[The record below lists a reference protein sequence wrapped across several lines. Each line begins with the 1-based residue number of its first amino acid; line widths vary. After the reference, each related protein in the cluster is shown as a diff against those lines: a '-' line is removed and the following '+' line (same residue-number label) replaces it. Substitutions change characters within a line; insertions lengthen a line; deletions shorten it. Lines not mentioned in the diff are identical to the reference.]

1 MTSENKVRFSWV
13 PPYSW
18 ISKLLAT
25 LDNEP
30 KKKVSNMMNS
40 IWDQRGNPQ
49 NPVDWSDPDTWI
61 VENLEGDDLELAR
74 RIWEESE
81 HIVNPRYTNS
91 PLAFITRYELLTANE
106 EGVFQLS
113 DKGRAFLNNDANT
126 IRDLDSSE
134 GLLQLLEI
142 LATKTR
148 AKRSHLLSEWS
159 AFLKERSNYNAD
171 STIKEALW
179 SRLLNLVERNYVS
192 REGQYYVITSKG
204 LDYAVKEAEADPKRR
219 VLRAINNFNESQK
232 KSLKEHLSKIDPDD
246 FQVLI
251 RDLLDKMGYDN
262 VRVTGASG
270 DKGVDVVATVQFGIT
285 TIEEFVQ
292 VKRHQ
297 GAIGRPILDQLR
309 GALPLHK
316 AIRGTLITLG
326 NFTSGCKDAA
336 LFQGAA
342 PITLIDGEHLLDL
355 LIENEVGIKELKA
368 TLYELDNNYF
378 SERKEETDMQSGHQ
392 DSCIQGQGDERSP

>member
-113 DKGRAFLNNDANT
+113 DKGRAFLNELFLRT
-126 IRDLDSSE
+126 CKPLICHQLIKSS
-134 GLLQLLEI
+134 LEFSAISVI
-142 LATKTR
+142 L
-148 AKRSHLLSEWS
+148 
-159 AFLKERSNYNAD
+159 
-171 STIKEALW
+171 
-179 SRLLNLVERNYVS
+179 SRIS
-192 REGQYYVITSKG
+192 SITS
-204 LDYAVKEAEADPKRR
+204 LALSSIWISNVEVR
-219 VLRAINNFNESQK
+219 VFLPV
-232 KSLKEHLSKIDPDD
+232 SLKMP
-246 FQVLI
+246 V
-251 RDLLDKMGYDN
+251 
-262 VRVTGASG
+262 
-270 DKGVDVVATVQFGIT
+270 
-285 TIEEFVQ
+285 
-292 VKRHQ
+292 
-297 GAIGRPILDQLR
+297 
-309 GALPLHK
+309 
-316 AIRGTLITLG
+316 
-326 NFTSGCKDAA
+326 
-336 LFQGAA
+336 
-342 PITLIDGEHLLDL
+342 
-355 LIENEVGIKELKA
+355 
-368 TLYELDNNYF
+368 DNNCRRRSSANF
-378 SERKEETDMQSGHQ
+378 SDIGSWAK
-392 DSCIQGQGDERSP
+392 

>member
-30 KKKVSNMMNS
+30 KKKVSNMVNS

-171 STIKEALW
+171 STIKAALW

-355 LIENEVGIKELKA
+355 LIEK
-368 TLYELDNNYF
+368 
-378 SERKEETDMQSGHQ
+378 
-392 DSCIQGQGDERSP
+392 